1 MEDFYINNTSQ
12 DNSYYYSN
20 TTINKDNYDHHVNQR
35 FILQVATYIISGI
48 GLPLTLVA
56 IYTLYSEV
64 KNDHVA
70 PIYVINLLLSDLIQF
85 CCSTVAE
92 ALTYYYQ
99 LGLVSFIF
107 SIMYFCSLL
116 VSVCFMVCIAL
127 ERFLVIVCPLWYR
140 CRRSIKSS
148 VLICVL
154 VWVVPS
160 VLYLLTEYLYYIAFW
175 VISTLLLLPFPLFI
189 FFLVGVLKALSASI
203 SVPSDEKRRIV
214 GILVLVLLIYTLLFL
229 PSIIGML
236 LETYN
241 ETLNILSLMFLRLS
255 PLADL
260 VLYIFMRKGI
270 IEKILA
276 SVCCCR
282 KDSNDISSS
291 SV

>member
-1 MEDFYINNTSQ
+1 M
-12 DNSYYYSN
+12 
-20 TTINKDNYDHHVNQR
+20 
-35 FILQVATYIISGI
+35 
-48 GLPLTLVA
+48 
-56 IYTLYSEV
+56 
-64 KNDHVA
+64 
-70 PIYVINLLLSDLIQF
+70 
-85 CCSTVAE
+85 
-92 ALTYYYQ
+92 
-99 LGLVSFIF
+99 
-107 SIMYFCSLL
+107 

-154 VWVVPS
+154 VWVVPP
-160 VLYLLTEYLYYIAFW
+160 
-175 VISTLLLLPFPLFI
+175 VIFFLHIFRRNPLPIFLLLPFPLFI

-229 PSIIGML
+229 PFIIWML
-236 LETYN
+236 RQIYN
-241 ETLNILSLMFLRLS
+241 GTLYNLSLMFVRLS

>member
-12 DNSYYYSN
+12 DNSYNYSDNTSNSYYYSNISNSYNYSN
-20 TTINKDNYDHHVNQR
+20 TTSNYDNDDYYVDPL
-35 FILQVATYIISGI
+35 FFLDVATYIISGI

-56 IYTLYSEV
+56 ICALYSEV

-99 LGLVSFIF
+99 LWIVRSIF
-107 SIMYFCSLL
+107 YDMYFYSLM

-127 ERFLVIVCPLWYR
+127 ERFLVVVCPLWYR

-154 VWVVPS
+154 VWVVSS
-160 VLYLLTEYLYYIAFW
+160 VLYLLAEYLNYISFW
-175 VISTLLLLPFPLFI
+175 ILLPFLLLPFPLFI

-203 SVPSDEKRRIV
+203 SVPSDEKRF
-214 GILVLVLLIYTLLFL
+214 LLWEFWFWCCLFTHCCSCHSLL
-229 PSIIGML
+229 G
-236 LETYN
+236 
-241 ETLNILSLMFLRLS
+241 
-255 PLADL
+255 
-260 VLYIFMRKGI
+260 
-270 IEKILA
+270 
-276 SVCCCR
+276 CW
-282 KDSNDISSS
+282 
-291 SV
+291 